1 MKEEISTL
9 LNFLE
14 ETPRAVQQ
22 LSENLSE
29 RELRLKPAEN
39 EFSVLENV
47 CHLRDIER
55 EGYGPRIEKLLNE
68 EKPFLHDVDGARL
81 ARERDYNA
89 QNFSAVLQDFFAARQ
104 ENMRKLSG
112 VSAEQLNLSGEFE
125 GVGDITLKRLLQ
137 MMREHDEGHRQEIKD
152 RCRISNQPS
161 AISNQSS

>member
-1 MKEEISTL
+1 MKEEVSTL

-14 ETPRAVQQ
+14 ETPRALQQ
-22 LSENLSE
+22 LSENLSD
-29 RELRLKPAEN
+29 RELRWKPSHD

-55 EGYGPRIEKLLNE
+55 EGHTPRIEKLLNE

-89 QNFSAVLQDFFAARQ
+89 QDFSAALQDFSAARE
-104 ENMRKLSG
+104 ENMRKLSH

-125 GVGDITLKRLLQ
+125 GVGEITLERLLQ
-137 MMREHDEGHRQEIKD
+137 MMREHDEGHKQEIKD
-152 RCRISNQPS
+152 RCQKIRS
-161 AISNQSS
+161 